1 MLIILEQPQHLPRSN
16 KLITLEWL
24 CEAVSRHLLG
34 RNILQLNVPILHM
47 GPEPV
52 VTKIKV
58 LHASMV
64 LWVLAN
70 SNSRLVVYAQGKRS
84 IKVVAKLTEEVPQPQ
99 QLLRSSS
106 PRDVL
111 SLSGGQCLDELQST

>member
-1 MLIILEQPQHLPRSN
+1 MLIILEQPQHLSRSN

-24 CEAVSRHLLG
+24 REAVCRHLLG

-52 VTKIKV
+52 VTKIEV

-70 SNSRLVVYAQGKRS
+70 SYGRLVVYAQRKRS
-84 IKVVAKLTEEVPQPQ
+84 IEVVAKLTEEVPQPQ

-111 SLSGGQCLDELQST
+111 DIVIL